1 MRKCLILLLCL
12 LLCGC
17 DYVANYDVERAFDFE
32 EQESTVRANNIT
44 KYYSYYLP
52 SDVQEEVKDSETVVL
67 TYNNS
72 QAVMNLNIPSII
84 NNRFYTSYV
93 LRDDGFFD
101 DDKLVYTRESKY
113 LDNNEDQISYIY
125 NLYNYGDQY
134 LIHFMSSIVNFYGYA
149 YQNDVAGLTS
159 KMLLIAKSVETNKDD
174 VINDYSSK
182 DVINYEKK
190 QINLFDLVLPVN
202 GKLEELFID

>member
-17 DYVANYDVERAFDFE
+17 DYVANNDVERAFDFE